1 MTLTIKSRSSQ
12 LEARS
17 LQLEASLLLP
27 LAPMVIAVNTRFLI
41 KGQLEGCGYFIQE
54 TFKILSRRYPQHQF
68 YFLFDRPFNQE
79 FIFSENVHP
88 VVVSP
93 PARIPVLWKVWFD
106 VMIPRELKKIGADVF
121 VSPDGFC
128 SLHTRVPQCLVVH
141 DLAFLHQPSSYKKI
155 HVTYL
160 KRYMPRFLKKAAA
173 IATVSEFSK
182 NDLVKQYRLN
192 PSAISV
198 VYNGVR
204 SIFGST
210 EMNREMIKIKYTEG
224 MEYFIYVG
232 AIQPRKNLV
241 QLLKAFSVFKKRMQ
255 SNMKL
260 VFAGRMAWKNETFVE
275 LLKSY
280 KYRHDVLF
288 TDYLPEKELA
298 DLMAASYALV
308 YPSLFEG
315 FGVPVL
321 EAMKSGVPVLTSE
334 NSSMQEIAGDA
345 GLYFDPNNFNDMA
358 DKMMMVYKD
367 EILRSGMTAR
377 GKQRAEIF
385 SWEHTSELLWDAIN
399 RAAATRK
406 QQ

>member
-1 MTLTIKSRSSQ
+1 
-12 LEARS
+12 
-17 LQLEASLLLP
+17 
-27 LAPMVIAVNTRFLI
+27 MVIAVNTRFLL

-54 TFKILSRRYPQHQF
+54 TFRILTKRYPQHQF
-68 YFLFDRPFNQE
+68 YFLFDRPYSNE
-79 FIFSENVHP
+79 FIFSDNVVP
-88 VVVSP
+88 LVVSP
-93 PARIPVLWKVWFD
+93 PARIPLLWKVWFD
-106 VMIPRELKKIGADVF
+106 VSIPGILKKIKADVF

-128 SLHTRVPQCLVVH
+128 SLHTSIPQCIVVH

-155 HVTYL
+155 HVAYL
-160 KRYMPRFLKKAAA
+160 KRFMPRFVKKAAA
-173 IATVSEFSK
+173 IATVSNFSK
-182 NDLVKQYRLN
+182 NDLIKQYRLN

-204 SIFGST
+204 SSFGSI

-241 QLLKAFSVFKKRMQ
+241 HLLKAFSVFKKRMQ

-260 VFAGRMAWKNETFVE
+260 VFAGRMAWKNETFEE

-280 KYRHDVLF
+280 KYRNDVVF
-288 TDYLPEKELA
+288 TGYLPEKELA
-298 DLMAASYALV
+298 DLLGASYALV

-321 EAMKSGVPVLTSE
+321 EAMKTGVPALTSE

-345 GLYFDPNNFNDMA
+345 GLYFDPHNYNDIA
-358 DKMMMVYKD
+358 DKMMMIYKD
-367 EILRSGMTAR
+367 ETLRCSMIDR
-377 GKQRAEIF
+377 GKRQAEFF
-385 SWEHTSELLWDAIN
+385 SWDHTSELLWEAIN
-399 RAAATRK
+399 KAAITSK